1 MRYDLYAAITLGII
15 FVFGMTRLIT
25 EHREKM
31 RSLENEAKMTMQ
43 MQYPLADEKPWYKI
57 F

>member
-1 MRYDLYAAITLGII
+1 MTNNNLFALLVGFS
-15 FVFGMTRLIT
+15 FVFGMT
-25 EHREKM
+25 KM
-31 RSLENEAKMTMQ
+31 IINHKERMKELENDAKMTMQ

>member
-1 MRYDLYAAITLGII
+1 MNNNNFFALMAALI
-15 FVFGMTRLIT
+15 FFFGMTKVVVN
-25 EHREKM
+25 HREKM
-31 RSLENEAKMTMQ
+31 KELENEAKMTMQ

>member
-1 MRYDLYAAITLGII
+1 MTNNNFFAITLGLI
-15 FVFGMTRLIT
+15 FIFSITRIVIN
-25 EHREKM
+25 HRERMKE
-31 RSLENEAKMTMQ
+31 LENEAKMTMQ